1 MRAAATI
8 TGLAVTALA
17 AGCGKT
23 EKSGSVGDKLTAKD
37 LEVTVLEVDQKVP
50 KPRSD
55 ITGLSLPARG
65 YKLVG
70 VRVKVCSDH
79 GGAIGPYSFSV
90 ESSEGKGRLK
100 FPARNYRD
108 DFEAIRDDCGDG
120 WVVFEIPADSKAT
133 KVKFGFEDTGQA
145 GPQGSNDELDAEF
158 EWEV

>member
-1 MRAAATI
+1 MRTSVAIVCVLA
-8 TGLAVTALA
+8 LAVFG

-23 EKSGSVGDKLTAKD
+23 EKSGSVGDELTADD
-37 LEVTVLEVDQKVP
+37 LEVTVLEVDQRPP
-50 KPRSD
+50 KPRRD
-55 ITGLSLPARG
+55 VTGLSLPARG
-65 YKLVG
+65 YRLVG

-79 GGAIGPYSFSV
+79 GGAIGPYSFSI
-90 ESSEGKGRLK
+90 ESSQGKGRLK

-133 KVKFGFEDTGQA
+133 KVRFGYEDTGTSQR
-145 GPQGSNDELDAEF
+145 PQDAVDARF